1 MVDINNFSPE
11 DCTALDL
18 VRWGA
23 SRFNEA
29 EIFFGHGMDNA
40 VDEALVLVRHVLHL
54 SPDTS
59 TELLQGK
66 LTREEKRMILKLFF
80 RRVEER
86 LPAAYLTREAWFAG
100 VRLYVDER
108 VLIPRSPIAEWI
120 GRGFAPWVEDPSETM
135 RILDLG
141 TGSGCLAIAAALAF
155 PESRVDATDISP
167 DAIMVARQNISDHEL
182 GNRISIIESDLFAA
196 VTTEEPYDIIIS
208 NPPYVDIAEIAAM
221 PPEYRHE
228 PEIGLAAS
236 DDGLACVMPILRE
249 AGRFLT
255 LKGIL
260 VVEVGA
266 SRHALERAFPNLPL
280 VWLDL
285 ESGGEN
291 VFLITAEGLRN
302 AFE

>member
-54 SPDTS
+54 PPDTS
-59 TELLQGK
+59 TELLQGR

-120 GRGFAPWVEDPSETM
+120 GRGFSPWVEDPSETM

-182 GNRISIIESDLFAA
+182 GNRISIVESDLFAA

-228 PEIGLAAS
+228 PEIGLAAG